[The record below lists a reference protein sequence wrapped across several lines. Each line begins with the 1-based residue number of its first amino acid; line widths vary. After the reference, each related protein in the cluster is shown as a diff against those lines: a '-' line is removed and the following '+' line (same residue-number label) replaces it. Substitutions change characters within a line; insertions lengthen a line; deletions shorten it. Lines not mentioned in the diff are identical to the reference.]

1 MNAELPPFENGEHN
15 SKNASTINR
24 VITPLTLDAVVHVLS
39 IPIIIAAYY
48 AHDVWTY
55 NLSLS
60 QCLYINSSCSVYVN
74 PCCSIYC
81 IQNNKRSAE
90 KGGNKRRQEITEA
103 VEKRKRGGCQ
113 T

>member
-48 AHDVWTY
+48 AHDV
-55 NLSLS
+55 
-60 QCLYINSSCSVYVN
+60 
-74 PCCSIYC
+74 
-81 IQNNKRSAE
+81 
-90 KGGNKRRQEITEA
+90 
-103 VEKRKRGGCQ
+103 
-113 T
+113 